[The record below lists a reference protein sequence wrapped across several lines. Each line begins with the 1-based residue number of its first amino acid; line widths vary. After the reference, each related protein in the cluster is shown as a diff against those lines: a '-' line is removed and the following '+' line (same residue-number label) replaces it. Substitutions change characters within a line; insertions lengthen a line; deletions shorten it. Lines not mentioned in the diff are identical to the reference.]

1 MAETTTIQG
10 FAPQIAPMAEEA
22 FTEAQNI
29 FQQRMGEGYQ
39 RPQTPLFTPFTQP
52 ELEAQQQTLN
62 IAAGPLARPAIQE
75 ATGMTRAGASGVGSL
90 IPGLMNPYTQ
100 QVADVA
106 KRRFTEDYKRQ
117 VINPL
122 MSQSTAADG
131 LRGSRTAVEKA
142 LAEERM
148 MEGLSDIDI
157 KLLDEAYKQAA
168 AFGEQQRRRELM
180 AAPEISRL
188 GLVNLGQ
195 QLMAPELQASVG
207 EARRGQLDLA
217 RQAELGQEL
226 AEQRFPET
234 SLQQYLNF
242 LGLGRAPTQTTQIG
256 PDAVGP
262 TGAPRRPT
270 LGQQIGTGL
279 SLLTSLPKAVSGV
292 SQAVSAVPD
301 VITGVSDGLKGIGD
315 FFRSFAEGG
324 SVGGLSSLPAVR
336 MQEGGRPPNIFAP
349 DMRSELVRQQYINLL
364 AAQGRQQMQM
374 SPEQKA
380 VAAQNRKMPE
390 QPQMSPGQMADYIDR
405 IQNIQ
410 YQRESPLGSLVDLG
424 IGLGTAKMRGDQA
437 AIDSARAARSAKIK
451 SEADMLNTVLG
462 IEDKGIERDR
472 QVVEIAKSAADA
484 FTDSTDL
491 LQAAIKDGAT
501 PEEQRFLTENAKKQ
515 YEYAAGF
522 LTEAAKRM
530 SGDSPEFSSF
540 LNNIRNSVANSAQ
553 AIEIYPTIGREEAST
568 KKELGLGG
576 SGMDSDTVTQ
586 NVMKKRQG
594 QKAGK

>member
-1 MAETTTIQG
+1 MAEQTTIQG

-52 ELEAQQQTLN
+52 ELAAQQQTLD
-62 IAAGPLARPAIQE
+62 IAAGPLARPAVQE
-75 ATGMTRAGASGVGSL
+75 AAGMTRAGASGVGSL

-122 MSQSTAADG
+122 MSQSTTVDG

-148 MEGLSDIDI
+148 MRGLSDIDA
-157 KLLDEAYKQAA
+157 KFLDEAYKQAA
-168 AFGEQQRRRELM
+168 ALGEQQRRRELT
-180 AAPEISRL
+180 AAPEISRF
-188 GLVNLGQ
+188 GLVDLGQ

-242 LGLGRAPTQTTQIG
+242 LGLGRPPMQSTQTM

-262 TGAPRRPT
+262 TGAPQRPT

-279 SLLTSLPKAVSGV
+279 SLLTSLPSAVSGV

-301 VITGVSDGLKGIGD
+301 VISGVSSGIKGIGD

-349 DMRSELVRQQYINLL
+349 EMRSELVRQHYMNLL
-364 AAQGRQQMQM
+364 AARKPTEQSQM
-374 SPEQKA
+374 SPEQKK
-380 VAAQNRKMPE
+380 QKPE
-390 QPQMSPGQMADYIDR
+390 PPQMSPGQMADYIDR

-424 IGLGTAKMRGDQA
+424 IGVGTAKMRGDQA
-437 AIDSARAARSAKIK
+437 AIDSARAARAAKIK

-462 IEDKGIERDR
+462 IEEKGAKRD
-472 QVVEIAKSAADA
+472 EIISENVR
-484 FTDSTDL
+484 STM
-491 LQAAIKDGAT
+491 
-501 PEEQRFLTENAKKQ
+501 
-515 YEYAAGF
+515 
-522 LTEAAKRM
+522 EAAVKAEESLQESIKGSRSTEEITSRTDAVDRTRRSAFAAVQAELARLGSDPASIAALRQYVTDVGAAEGIQEAETVPAPTNKQKQSGNTLSEELKRTRV
-530 SGDSPEFSSF
+530 E
-540 LNNIRNSVANSAQ
+540 NI
-553 AIEIYPTIGREEAST
+553 E
-568 KKELGLGG
+568 
-576 SGMDSDTVTQ
+576 
-586 NVMKKRQG
+586 KRIDPA
-594 QKAGK
+594 K

>member
-39 RPQTPLFTPFTQP
+39 RPQTPLFTPFTEP
-52 ELEAQQQTLN
+52 ELAAQQQTLN
-62 IAAGPLARPAIQE
+62 IAAGPLARPAVQE
-75 ATGMTRAGASGVGSL
+75 AAGMTRAGASGVGSL

-148 MEGLSDIDI
+148 MEGLSNIDI
-157 KLLDEAYKQAA
+157 KLLDEAYQQSAVLA
-168 AFGEQQRRRELM
+168 EQQRRRELM
-180 AAPEISRL
+180 AAPDISRL
-188 GLVNLGQ
+188 GLVDLGQ

-242 LGLGRAPTQTTQIG
+242 LGLGRAPTQTTAYS

-262 TGAPRRPT
+262 TGAPQRPS

-301 VITGVSDGLKGIGD
+301 VISGVSKGIKGID
-315 FFRSFAEGG
+315 AFLRTLAEGG

-349 DMRSELVRQQYINLL
+349 DMRSEIVRNAYANLL
-364 AAQGRQQMQM
+364 RAQGLQQMQM

-380 VAAQNRKMPE
+380 VAAQNREMPE

-462 IEDKGIERDR
+462 IEEKGAKRD
-472 QVVEIAKSAADA
+472 EIIGENVR
-484 FTDSTDL
+484 STM
-491 LQAAIKDGAT
+491 
-501 PEEQRFLTENAKKQ
+501 
-515 YEYAAGF
+515 
-522 LTEAAKRM
+522 EAAVKAEE
-530 SGDSPEFSSF
+530 SLQESIKGD
-540 LNNIRNSVANSAQ
+540 R
-553 AIEIYPTIGREEAST
+553 
-568 KKELGLGG
+568 
-576 SGMDSDTVTQ
+576 SDTEITSRTAAVDRTRRSAFAAVQAELARLGSDPASIAALQQYVTGTGAAEGIQ
-586 NVMKKRQG
+586 AGETVPNPTNK
-594 QKAGK
+594 QKQSGNQT

>member
-90 IPGLMNPYTQ
+90 IPGLMNPYTE
-100 QVADVA
+100 QVADIA
-106 KRRFTEDYKRQ
+106 KRRFAEDYQRQ

-122 MSQSTAADG
+122 MSQSTTAGG

-148 MEGLSDIDI
+148 MRGLSEIDM

-168 AFGEQQRRRELM
+168 TFGEQQRRRELA
-180 AAPEISRL
+180 AAPEISRF
-188 GLVNLGQ
+188 GLVELGQ

-242 LGLGRAPTQTTQIG
+242 LGLGRAPTQTTQIS
-256 PDAVGP
+256 PDVVGP
-262 TGAPRRPT
+262 TGAPQRPT

-279 SLLTSLPKAVSGV
+279 SLLTALPSAVSGV

-301 VITGVSDGLKGIGD
+301 VISGVSSGLKGIGD

-324 SVGGLSSLPAVR
+324 SIGGLSSLPAVR

-349 DMRSELVRQQYINLL
+349 DMRSEIVRRQYANL
-364 AAQGRQQMQM
+364 
-374 SPEQKA
+374 
-380 VAAQNRKMPE
+380 VAAQNREMPK

-410 YQRESPLGSLVDLG
+410 YQRESPLGSLFDLG
-424 IGLGTAKMRGDQA
+424 IGLGTAQMRGDQA
-437 AIDSARAARSAKIK
+437 AIDAARAARSAKIK

-462 IEDKGIERDR
+462 IEDKGARRDEIIGENVRSTMEAAVKAEESLQESIKGSRSDAEIASRTAAVDRTRRNAFAALQAEIERMGGDPASIAALR
-472 QVVEIAKSAADA
+472 QYVTDTGAAEGIQEDEIVPTPTNKQQQSGNKL
-484 FTDSTDL
+484 SES
-491 LQAAIKDGAT
+491 IKRT
-501 PEEQRFLTENAKKQ
+501 RRERIEQRL
-515 YEYAAGF
+515 
-522 LTEAAKRM
+522 
-530 SGDSPEFSSF
+530 D
-540 LNNIRNSVANSAQ
+540 SAQ
-553 AIEIYPTIGREEAST
+553 
-568 KKELGLGG
+568 
-576 SGMDSDTVTQ
+576 
-586 NVMKKRQG
+586 
-594 QKAGK
+594 

>member
-39 RPQTPLFTPFTQP
+39 RPQTPLFTPFTEP
-52 ELEAQQQTLN
+52 ELAAQQQTLN
-62 IAAGPLARPAIQE
+62 IAAGPLARPAVQE
-75 ATGMTRAGASGVGSL
+75 AAGMTRAGASGVGSL

-148 MEGLSDIDI
+148 MEGLSNIDI

-188 GLVNLGQ
+188 GLVDLGQ

-217 RQAELGQEL
+217 RQVELGQEL
-226 AEQRFPET
+226 TEQQFPET

-242 LGLGRAPTQTTQIG
+242 LGLGRAPMQTTQTR

-262 TGAPRRPT
+262 TGAPQRPS

-279 SLLTSLPKAVSGV
+279 SLLTSLPSAISGV

-301 VITGVSDGLKGIGD
+301 VISGVSSGLKGIGD
-315 FFRSFAEGG
+315 FFRTFAEGG

-349 DMRSELVRQQYINLL
+349 DMRSEIVRNAYANLL
-364 AAQGRQQMQM
+364 RAQGLQQMQM

-462 IEDKGIERDR
+462 IEEKGAKRD
-472 QVVEIAKSAADA
+472 EIIGENVR
-484 FTDSTDL
+484 STM
-491 LQAAIKDGAT
+491 
-501 PEEQRFLTENAKKQ
+501 
-515 YEYAAGF
+515 
-522 LTEAAKRM
+522 EAAVKAEESLQESIKGDRSDTEITSRTAAVDRTRRSAFAAVQAELARLGSDPASIAALQQYVTDIGAAERTQAGETVPNPTNKQKQ
-530 SGDSPEFSSF
+530 SGNQLSDQ
-540 LNNIRNSVANSAQ
+540 IRRTRKERIDQRLDSAQ
-553 AIEIYPTIGREEAST
+553 
-568 KKELGLGG
+568 
-576 SGMDSDTVTQ
+576 
-586 NVMKKRQG
+586 
-594 QKAGK
+594 

>member
-39 RPQTPLFTPFTQP
+39 RPQTPLFTPFTEP
-52 ELEAQQQTLN
+52 ELAAQQQTLN
-62 IAAGPLARPAIQE
+62 IAAGPLARPAVQE
-75 ATGMTRAGASGVGSL
+75 AAGMTRAGASGVGSL

-106 KRRFTEDYKRQ
+106 KRRFAEDYKRQ

-148 MEGLSDIDI
+148 MEGLSNIDI
-157 KLLDEAYKQAA
+157 KLLDEAYKQVRC
-168 AFGEQQRRRELM
+168 FGEQQRRRELM

-188 GLVNLGQ
+188 GLVDLGQ

-242 LGLGRAPTQTTQIG
+242 LGLGRAPTQTTAYS

-262 TGAPRRPT
+262 TGAPQRPS

-301 VITGVSDGLKGIGD
+301 VISGVSKGIKGID
-315 FFRSFAEGG
+315 AFLRTLAEGG

-349 DMRSELVRQQYINLL
+349 DMRSEIVRNAYANLL
-364 AAQGRQQMQM
+364 RAQGLQQMQM

-380 VAAQNRKMPE
+380 VAAQNREMPE

-462 IEDKGIERDR
+462 IEEKGAKRD
-472 QVVEIAKSAADA
+472 EIIGENVR
-484 FTDSTDL
+484 STM
-491 LQAAIKDGAT
+491 
-501 PEEQRFLTENAKKQ
+501 
-515 YEYAAGF
+515 
-522 LTEAAKRM
+522 EAAVKAEESLQESIKGDRSDTEITSRTAAVDRTRRSAFAAVQAELARLGSDPASIAALQQYVTDIGAAERTQAGETVPNPTNKQKQ
-530 SGDSPEFSSF
+530 SGNQLSDQ
-540 LNNIRNSVANSAQ
+540 IRRTRKERIDQRLDSAQ
-553 AIEIYPTIGREEAST
+553 
-568 KKELGLGG
+568 
-576 SGMDSDTVTQ
+576 
-586 NVMKKRQG
+586 
-594 QKAGK
+594 

>member
-39 RPQTPLFTPFTQP
+39 RPETPLFTPFTEP
-52 ELEAQQQTLN
+52 ELAAQQQTLD
-62 IAAGPLARPAIQE
+62 IAAGPLARPAVQE
-75 ATGMTRAGASGVGSL
+75 AAGMTRAGASGVGSL
-90 IPGLMNPYTQ
+90 IPGLMNPYTE
-100 QVADVA
+100 QVADAA
-106 KRRFTEDYKRQ
+106 KRRFAEDYKRQ

-122 MSQSTAADG
+122 MSQSTTAGG

-142 LAEERM
+142 LAEDRM
-148 MEGLSDIDI
+148 MMGLSDIDI
-157 KLLDEAYKQAA
+157 KLLDKAYQQAA
-168 AFGEQQRRRELM
+168 TLGEQQRRRELM

-188 GLVNLGQ
+188 GLVDLGQ

-242 LGLGRAPTQTTQIG
+242 LGLGRAPMQTTQTR

-262 TGAPRRPT
+262 TGAPQRPS

-279 SLLTSLPKAVSGV
+279 SLLTSLPSAVSGV

-301 VITGVSDGLKGIGD
+301 VISGVSTGLKGIGD
-315 FFRSFAEGG
+315 FFASFAEGG

-336 MQEGGRPPNIFAP
+336 MQKGGRPPNIFAP
-349 DMRSELVRQQYINLL
+349 DMRSAAVLQQYANLL
-364 AAQGRQQMQM
+364 AAQ
-374 SPEQKA
+374 
-380 VAAQNRKMPE
+380 NREMPK
-390 QPQMSPGQMADYIDR
+390 QPQMSPGQTADYIDR

-437 AIDSARAARSAKIK
+437 AIDSALAKRAAKIK
-451 SEADMLNTVLG
+451 SESDMLNTVLG
-462 IEDKGIERDR
+462 IEDKGIERDK

-491 LQAAIKDGAT
+491 LQAAIKDGAG
-501 PEEQRFLTENAKKQ
+501 PDEQRFLTENAKKQ
-515 YEYAAGF
+515 YEYAGQF
-522 LTEAAKRM
+522 LAEAQKRM
-530 SGDSPEFSSF
+530 TGDSPELSTF
-540 LNNIRNSVANSAQ
+540 LTNLRNSMDNSAQ
-553 AIEIYPTIGREEAST
+553 AIEIYPKMGRSKLST
-568 KKELGLGG
+568 EQELTLDTKDMDAEDVARRVQQRRKNQGG
-576 SGMDSDTVTQ
+576 
-586 NVMKKRQG
+586 
-594 QKAGK
+594 

>member
-1 MAETTTIQG
+1 MAEQTTIQG

-39 RPQTPLFTPFTQP
+39 RPETPLFTPFTQP

-75 ATGMTRAGASGVGSL
+75 AAGMTRAGASGVGSL

-106 KRRFTEDYKRQ
+106 KRRFAEDYKRQ
-117 VINPL
+117 VLNPL
-122 MSQSTAADG
+122 DTSATVAGS
-131 LRGSRTAVEKA
+131 LRGARAGVERG
-142 LAEERM
+142 LARERM
-148 MEGLSDIDI
+148 MEGLSNIDT
-157 KLLDEAYKQAA
+157 KLLDEAYKQASA
-168 AFGEQQRRRELM
+168 LGEQQRRRELM
-180 AAPEISRL
+180 AAPEISRF
-188 GLVNLGQ
+188 GLADLGQ

-207 EARRGQLDLA
+207 ESRRGQLDLA

-242 LGLGRAPTQTTQIG
+242 LGLGRAPMQSTQIS

-262 TGAPRRPT
+262 TGAPQRPS

-279 SLLTSLPKAVSGV
+279 SLLTSLPSAISGV

-301 VITGVSDGLKGIGD
+301 VISGVSSGLKGIGS
-315 FFRSFAEGG
+315 FLGFAEGG
-324 SVGGLSSLPAVR
+324 SVGGLSSLPTVR

-364 AAQGRQQMQM
+364 AARK
-374 SPEQKA
+374 PTEQS
-380 VAAQNRKMPE
+380 
-390 QPQMSPGQMADYIDR
+390 QMSPGQMADYIDR

-424 IGLGTAKMRGDQA
+424 IGVGTAKMRGDQA
-437 AIDSARAARSAKIK
+437 AIDSARAARAAKIK

-462 IEDKGIERDR
+462 IEDKGVKRD
-472 QVVEIAKSAADA
+472 EIISENVR
-484 FTDSTDL
+484 STM
-491 LQAAIKDGAT
+491 
-501 PEEQRFLTENAKKQ
+501 
-515 YEYAAGF
+515 
-522 LTEAAKRM
+522 EAAVKAEESLQESIKGSR
-530 SGDSPEFSSF
+530 SNEEITSRTDAVDRTRRSAFAAVQAELARLGSDPA
-540 LNNIRNSVANSAQ
+540 SVAALQQYVKDIGAAERIQEGETVPAPTNKQEQSENKLSKELKTDRERLTNITKRLDSAQ
-553 AIEIYPTIGREEAST
+553 
-568 KKELGLGG
+568 
-576 SGMDSDTVTQ
+576 
-586 NVMKKRQG
+586 
-594 QKAGK
+594 

>member
-1 MAETTTIQG
+1 MAEQTTIQG

-29 FQQRMGEGYQ
+29 FQQRTGEGYQ
-39 RPQTPLFTPFTQP
+39 RPETPLFTPFTQP

-75 ATGMTRAGASGVGSL
+75 SAGMTRAGASGVGSL

-106 KRRFTEDYKRQ
+106 KRRFAENYQRQ
-117 VINPL
+117 VLNPL
-122 MSQSTAADG
+122 RDKATAARG
-131 LRGSRTAVEKA
+131 LRGSRLAVEDA
-142 LAEERM
+142 LAEERRQR
-148 MEGLSDIDI
+148 GLADIDVQ
-157 KLLDEAYKQAA
+157 LLDK
-168 AFGEQQRRRELM
+168 AFQQSATLAEQQRRRELM

-188 GLVNLGQ
+188 GLVDLGQ

-207 EARRGQLDLA
+207 EAQRGQLDLA

-226 AEQRFPET
+226 SEQRFPET

-242 LGLGRAPTQTTQIG
+242 LGLGRAPTQTTQYS
-256 PDAVGP
+256 PDAVGS
-262 TGAPRRPT
+262 TGAPQRPT

-279 SLLTSLPKAVSGV
+279 SLLTSLPSAVSGV

-301 VITGVSDGLKGIGD
+301 VISGVSSGLQGIGN

-324 SVGGLSSLPAVR
+324 SVGGLASLPAVR
-336 MQEGGRPPNIFAP
+336 MQEGGSPPNIFAP
-349 DMRSELVRQQYINLL
+349 DMRSEIVRRQYANLL
-364 AAQGRQQMQM
+364 AAQK
-374 SPEQKA
+374 QK
-380 VAAQNRKMPE
+380 PTE

-424 IGLGTAKMRGDQA
+424 IGLGTSRMRGDQA
-437 AIDSARAARSAKIK
+437 AIDAARAARAAKIK
-451 SEADMLNTVLG
+451 SESEMLNTVLG
-462 IEDKGIERDR
+462 IEDKGMKRDE

-491 LQAAIKDGAT
+491 LQAAMKEGAT
-501 PEEQRFLTENAKKQ
+501 PEEATFLRENAQKQ
-515 YEYAAGF
+515 YEFAGQF
-522 LTEAAKRM
+522 LAEAQKRM
-530 SGDSPEFSSF
+530 TGNTPALSAF
-540 LNNIRNSVANSAQ
+540 LNNLRNSVANSAQ
-553 AIEIYPTIGREEAST
+553 AIDMYPTFGRDTAST
-568 KKELGLGG
+568 EQELRLGG
-576 SGMDSDTVTQ
+576 PGMNSDAVTQ
-586 NVMKKRQG
+586 RVIEKQR
-594 QKAGK
+594 KAQEPAG

>member
-39 RPQTPLFTPFTQP
+39 RPQTPLFTPFTEP
-52 ELEAQQQTLN
+52 ELAAQQQTLN
-62 IAAGPLARPAIQE
+62 IAAGPLARPAVQE
-75 ATGMTRAGASGVGSL
+75 AAGMTRAGASGVGSL

-106 KRRFTEDYKRQ
+106 KRRFAEDYKRQ

-148 MEGLSDIDI
+148 MEGLSNIDI

-188 GLVNLGQ
+188 GLVDLGQ

-217 RQAELGQEL
+217 RQVELGQEL
-226 AEQRFPET
+226 TEQQFPET

-242 LGLGRAPTQTTQIG
+242 LGLGRAPMQTTQTR

-262 TGAPRRPT
+262 TGAPQRPT
-270 LGQQIGTGL
+270 LGQQISTGL
-279 SLLTSLPKAVSGV
+279 SLLASLPKAISGV
-292 SQAVSAVPD
+292 SQAVSAVPE
-301 VITGVSDGLKGIGD
+301 VITGVSDGLKGID
-315 FFRSFAEGG
+315 AFLRTLAEGG

-349 DMRSELVRQQYINLL
+349 DTRSGIVRNAYANLL
-364 AAQGRQQMQM
+364 QAQGLQQMQM

-462 IEDKGIERDR
+462 IEEKGAKRDEIIGENVRSTMEAAVKAEESLQESIKGDRSNTEITSRTAAVDRTRRSAFAAVQAELARLGSDPASIAALQQYVKDIGAAEGIQAGETVPNPTNKQKQSGNKLSESLKRTRKER
-472 QVVEIAKSAADA
+472 I
-484 FTDSTDL
+484 
-491 LQAAIKDGAT
+491 
-501 PEEQRFLTENAKKQ
+501 EQRL
-515 YEYAAGF
+515 
-522 LTEAAKRM
+522 
-530 SGDSPEFSSF
+530 D
-540 LNNIRNSVANSAQ
+540 SAQ
-553 AIEIYPTIGREEAST
+553 
-568 KKELGLGG
+568 
-576 SGMDSDTVTQ
+576 
-586 NVMKKRQG
+586 
-594 QKAGK
+594 

>member
-39 RPQTPLFTPFTQP
+39 RPQTPLFTPFTEP
-52 ELEAQQQTLN
+52 ELAAQQQTLN
-62 IAAGPLARPAIQE
+62 IAAGPLARPAVQE
-75 ATGMTRAGASGVGSL
+75 AAGMTRAGASGVGSL

-106 KRRFTEDYKRQ
+106 KRRFAEDYKRQ

-148 MEGLSDIDI
+148 MEGLSNIDI

-188 GLVNLGQ
+188 GLVDLGQ

-217 RQAELGQEL
+217 RQVELGQEL
-226 AEQRFPET
+226 AEKQFPET

-242 LGLGRAPTQTTQIG
+242 LGLGRAPTQTTEYS

-262 TGAPRRPT
+262 TGAPQRPT
-270 LGQQIGTGL
+270 LGQQISTGL
-279 SLLTSLPKAVSGV
+279 SLLASLPKAVSGV
-292 SQAVSAVPD
+292 SQAVSAVPE
-301 VITGVSDGLKGIGD
+301 VITGVSDGLKGID
-315 FFRSFAEGG
+315 AFLRTLAEGG

-349 DMRSELVRQQYINLL
+349 DMRSEIVRNAYANLL
-364 AAQGRQQMQM
+364 RAQGLQQMQM

-491 LQAAIKDGAT
+491 LQAALKEGAT
-501 PEEQRFLTENAKKQ
+501 PEERNFLQENAKKQ

-553 AIEIYPTIGREEAST
+553 AIDVYPTFGREEAST
-568 KKELGLGG
+568 KKELILDPK
-576 SGMDSDTVTQ
+576 SMDPEDIARRVQQRRQ
-586 NVMKKRQG
+586 NQ
-594 QKAGK
+594 AGK